1 VSSSPDQLS
10 IEVGG
15 FPTAIRPMQ
24 ASPAEAPFTNN
35 EYFFEVKWEGLRCLL
50 FVNPEG
56 EVRLQDRALRDVTY
70 QFPEFGS
77 LAGQVPRGTVLDG
90 ALVVTDGEGRP
101 ESGALRQRLGGPAG
115 SEQRPAAYLAFD
127 LLYLEGKPLLR
138 KPLYQRKK
146 QLHKVVSPGRHLYAP
161 KHIDTE
167 GVELYE
173 ACLEQGLEGM
183 MAKHRQSL
191 YVPGQRSPF
200 WLQVKAVKSDPFVV
214 VGWTGRSGEPF
225 DALVVGFYEAGRLLP
240 CGTVGGGFDP
250 AARARLRERL
260 AELAS
265 EQSPLEPPP
274 VMVSPVR
281 WVRPELVVAI
291 RYSEWSPDGTLRF
304 PIFDAPRPEVHP
316 SECVRQRPRV
326 VLAGRTPPDSP
337 SFYLTRFPF

>member
-1 VSSSPDQLS
+1 
-10 IEVGG
+10 
-15 FPTAIRPMQ
+15 MQ
-24 ASPAEAPFTNN
+24 AVSAEAPFSSD
-35 EYFFEVKWEGLRCLL
+35 EYLFEVKWDGLRCLL
-50 FVNPEG
+50 FTGPEG
-56 EVRLQDRALRDVTY
+56 EVRLQDRALRDITY
-70 QFPEFGS
+70 QFPEFGT

-101 ESGALRQRLGGPAG
+101 EKGAVRQRLGGQPGAD
-115 SEQRPAAYLAFD
+115 QRSAAYLAFD

-138 KPLYQRKK
+138 KPLYQRKR
-146 QLHKVVSPGRHLYAP
+146 QLHRVVAPGRHLYAP
-161 KHIDTE
+161 KHIDKE

-214 VGWTGRSGEPF
+214 VGWTGRAADPF
-225 DALVVGFYEAGRLLP
+225 DALVVAFHEAGRLLP

-250 AARARLRERL
+250 AVK
-260 AELAS
+260 AELSKRLGELAV
-265 EQSPLEPPP
+265 ERSPLEPPP

-281 WVRPELVVAI
+281 WVRPELVVAV

-304 PIFDAPRPEVHP
+304 PIFDAVRPEVHP
-316 SECVRQRPRV
+316 TECVRQRPRV

>member
-1 VSSSPDQLS
+1 MSSSPDQLS

-24 ASPAEAPFTNN
+24 ASAAEVPFSNN

-50 FVNPEG
+50 FLTPEG

-70 QFPEFGS
+70 QFPEFGT

-101 ESGALRQRLGGPAG
+101 EKGALRQRLGGPPGA
-115 SEQRPAAYLAFD
+115 EQRPAAYLAFD
-127 LLYLEGKPLLR
+127 LLYLESKPLLR
-138 KPLYQRKK
+138 KPLYQRKR
-146 QLHKVVSPGRHLYAP
+146 QLHKVVTPGRHLYAP
-161 KHIDTE
+161 KHIDKE

-214 VGWTGRSGEPF
+214 VGWTGRSADPF
-225 DALVVGFYEAGRLLP
+225 DALVVAFYESGRLLP
-240 CGTVGGGFDP
+240 CGTVGGGFEP
-250 AARARLRERL
+250 SVKAELSKRLREL
-260 AELAS
+260 AVE
-265 EQSPLEPPP
+265 ESPLEPAP

-281 WVRPELVVAI
+281 WVRPEQVVAV

-304 PIFDAPRPEVHP
+304 PIFDGVRSEVHP
-316 SECVRQRPRV
+316 AECVRQRPRV
-326 VLAGRTPPDSP
+326 VLAGRTPQDSP

>member
-1 VSSSPDQLS
+1 VSLGPDQLS

-15 FPTAIRPMQ
+15 FPTIVRPMQ
-24 ASPAEAPFTNN
+24 AESAEAPFSNS
-35 EYFFEVKWEGLRCLL
+35 EYLFEVKWDGLRCLL
-50 FVNPEG
+50 FVGRDG
-56 EVRLQDRALRDVTY
+56 EVRLQDRGLRDITF

-77 LAGQVPRGTVLDG
+77 LGGQVPPGTVLDG

-101 ESGALRQRLGGPAG
+101 ITAALRRRLAGPAG
-115 SEQRPAAYLAFD
+115 EDQRTAAYLAFD
-127 LLYLEGKPLLR
+127 LLYLEGRSLLR

-146 QLHKVVSPGRHLYAP
+146 QLHKVVTAGRHLYAP
-161 KHIDTE
+161 KHIEAE

-214 VGWTGRSGEPF
+214 VGWMGRSEVDF
-225 DALVVGFYEAGRLLP
+225 DALVVAFYEGGRLLP
-240 CGTVGGGFDP
+240 CGTVGGGFD
-250 AARARLRERL
+250 ASVREEITRRLLQHRS
-260 AELAS
+260 AE
-265 EQSPLEPPP
+265 SPLQPPP
-274 VMVSPVR
+274 VMVSPVH
-281 WVRPELVVAI
+281 WVRPELVVAV

-304 PIFDAPRPEVHP
+304 PIFDALRPEVHP
-316 SECVRQRPRV
+316 AECTRQRPRV

>member
-1 VSSSPDQLS
+1 LVSTSPDQLS

-24 ASPAEAPFTNN
+24 PEPAEAPFSNN
-35 EYFFEVKWEGLRCLL
+35 EYFFEVKWDGLRCLL
-50 FVNPEG
+50 FVGPDG
-56 EVRLQDRALRDVTY
+56 GVRLQDRALRDVTY
-70 QFPEFGS
+70 QFPEFGN
-77 LAGQVPRGTVLDG
+77 LGGQLPPGTVLDG

-101 ESGALRQRLGGPAG
+101 ETGALRRRLAGPAG
-115 SEQRPAAYLAFD
+115 EDQRPAAFLAFD
-127 LLYLEGKPLLR
+127 LLYLEGRPMLR

-146 QLHKVVSPGRHLYAP
+146 QLHKVVGSGRHLYAP
-161 KHIDTE
+161 KHIEAE

-214 VGWTGRSGEPF
+214 VGWTGGDPF
-225 DALVVGFYEAGRLLP
+225 DALVVAFYESGRLLP
-240 CGTVGGGFDP
+240 CGTVGGGFEP
-250 AARARLRERL
+250 AVREEIAARLRELR
-260 AELAS
+260 S
-265 EQSPLEPPP
+265 EDSPLEPPP
-274 VMVSPVR
+274 IMVSPVH

-304 PIFDAPRPEVHP
+304 PIFDALRPEVHP
-316 SECVRQRPRV
+316 AECTRQRPRV
-326 VLAGRTPPDSP
+326 VLTGRTPPDSP

>member
-1 VSSSPDQLS
+1 MSSSPDQLS

-24 ASPAEAPFTNN
+24 ASSAEAPFSNN
-35 EYFFEVKWEGLRCLL
+35 EYFFEVKWDGLRCLL
-50 FVNPEG
+50 FTGPEG
-56 EVRLQDRALRDVTY
+56 EVRLQDRALRDITY
-70 QFPEFGS
+70 EFPEFGT

-101 ESGALRQRLGGPAG
+101 EKGAVRQRLGGQPGAD
-115 SEQRPAAYLAFD
+115 QRSAAYLAFD

-138 KPLYQRKK
+138 KPLYQRKR
-146 QLHKVVSPGRHLYAP
+146 QLHRVVAPGRHLYAP
-161 KHIDTE
+161 KHIDKE

-214 VGWTGRSGEPF
+214 VGWTGRAADPF
-225 DALVVGFYEAGRLLP
+225 DALVVAFHEAGRLLP

-250 AARARLRERL
+250 AVK
-260 AELAS
+260 AELSKRLGELAV
-265 EQSPLEPPP
+265 ERSPLEPPP

-281 WVRPELVVAI
+281 WVRPELVVAV

-304 PIFDAPRPEVHP
+304 PIFDAVRPEVHP
-316 SECVRQRPRV
+316 TECVRQRPRV